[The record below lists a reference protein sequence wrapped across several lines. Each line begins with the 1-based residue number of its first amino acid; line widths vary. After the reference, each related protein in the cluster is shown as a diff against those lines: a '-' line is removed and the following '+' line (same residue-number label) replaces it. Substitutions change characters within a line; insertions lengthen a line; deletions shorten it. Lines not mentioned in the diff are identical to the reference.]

1 MSLRTKLIGAL
12 GLLGVLATVLIG
24 LLSYRATTSELRA
37 SIDRSLDEVAVRLPG
52 VDGELDRDR
61 VTRRD
66 RSLERV
72 LVQRITPSGGVL
84 SGPRSGD
91 LPVDAVD
98 LAVAGGSI
106 DRVRRNVVIDGEP
119 HRLLT
124 IETAGGAVQ
133 LARSQAEVEQV
144 SAVLRRRTVLL
155 AAVVGLAACVL
166 GWLLATQLTRRL
178 TALTAAASEV
188 AATGRLDSTVTA
200 VGTDETA
207 QLAAAFNS
215 MLATLAASKTEQQRL
230 VQDAGHELRTPLTSL
245 RTNVSVLQRYDALS
259 SDQRAQV
266 LADIDSESRELSTL
280 VNELVQLATESR
292 ADEAVQSVRLAG
304 IVEGAVD
311 RVRRRTGREVTVIAD
326 DSVAVV
332 RPQALDRAV
341 HNIVDNAAK
350 FAPTGPIEVSVHAG
364 TVSVADRGP
373 GVSAAEAERLFDR
386 FYRTDATRAMPGS
399 GLGLS
404 IVKEIV
410 VRHGGAVFAGP
421 RDGGGAVIGFRV
433 PVVGAE

>member
-1 MSLRTKLIGAL
+1 
-12 GLLGVLATVLIG
+12 
-24 LLSYRATTSELRA
+24 
-37 SIDRSLDEVAVRLPG
+37 
-52 VDGELDRDR
+52 
-61 VTRRD
+61 
-66 RSLERV
+66 
-72 LVQRITPSGGVL
+72 
-84 SGPRSGD
+84 
-91 LPVDAVD
+91 
-98 LAVAGGSI
+98 
-106 DRVRRNVVIDGEP
+106 
-119 HRLLT
+119 
-124 IETAGGAVQ
+124 
-133 LARSQAEVEQV
+133 
-144 SAVLRRRTVLL
+144 
-155 AAVVGLAACVL
+155 
-166 GWLLATQLTRRL
+166 
-178 TALTAAASEV
+178 
-188 AATGRLDSTVTA
+188 
-200 VGTDETA
+200 
-207 QLAAAFNS
+207 
-215 MLATLAASKTEQQRL
+215 
-230 VQDAGHELRTPLTSL
+230 
-245 RTNVSVLQRYDALS
+245 
-259 SDQRAQV
+259 

>member
-1 MSLRTKLIGAL
+1 VSLRTKLIAAL
-12 GLLGVLATVLIG
+12 GLLGVLATALIG

-37 SIDRSLDEVAVRLPG
+37 SIDRSLDDVAARLPG
-52 VDGELDRDR
+52 VEGETEGERGP
-61 VTRRD
+61 RRD

-72 LVQRITPSGGVL
+72 LVQRITPSGDVL

-91 LPVDAVD
+91 LPVDATDV
-98 LAVAGGSI
+98 AVAGGSI
-106 DRVRRNVVIDGEP
+106 DQARRNVEIDGEP
-119 HRLLT
+119 HRMLT
-124 IETAGGAVQ
+124 VETVGGAVQ
-133 LARSQAEVEQV
+133 LARSQVEVEQV
-144 SAVLRRRTVLL
+144 SAVIRRRTVLL
-155 AAVVGLAACVL
+155 AAVIGLAACVL

-188 AATGRLDSTVTA
+188 AATGRLDTTVTA
-200 VGTDETA
+200 AGTDETA
-207 QLAAAFNS
+207 ELAAAFNS
-215 MLATLAASKTEQQRL
+215 MLATLAASKNQQQQL

-259 SDQRAQV
+259 GDQRAQV
-266 LADIDSESRELSTL
+266 LADIDSESRELTAL

-292 ADEAVQSVRLAG
+292 ADEAVQSVRLAD
-304 IVEGAVD
+304 IVEGAVE
-311 RVRRRTGREVTVIAD
+311 RVRRRTGRDVTVIAD
-326 DSVAVV
+326 DSVAAV

-350 FAPTGPIEVSVHAG
+350 FAPTGAIEVSVHAG

-399 GLGLS
+399 GLGLA
-404 IVKEIV
+404 IAKEIV
-410 VRHGGAVFAGP
+410 VRHGGVVFAGP

-433 PVVGAE
+433 PVAGAA